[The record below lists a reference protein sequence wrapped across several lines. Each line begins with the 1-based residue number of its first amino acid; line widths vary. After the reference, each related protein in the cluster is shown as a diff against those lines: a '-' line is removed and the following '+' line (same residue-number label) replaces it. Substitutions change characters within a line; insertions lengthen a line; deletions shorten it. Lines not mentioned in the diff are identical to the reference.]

1 MESRYLLRSG
11 VAGSGS
17 YEVEVTPDSAG
28 WGYSSLKIISLEPEN
43 SHRFQTASDEVIVLP
58 LSGSVEVEVD
68 DARCELDGR
77 PSVFEGPTDVAYIGT
92 GRAVTLRSVGGGRF
106 ALCGAR
112 TQSGAALCRVAASQ
126 VPVELR
132 GAGQSSRLVRNF
144 GTPGALE
151 AVKIIA

>member
-1 MESRYLLRSG
+1 MKSRYLLRSG
-11 VAGSGS
+11 VTGSGS
-17 YEVEVTPDSAG
+17 YEVEVTPESAG

-106 ALCGAR
+106 AQLDR
-112 TQSGAALCRVAASQ
+112 HL
-126 VPVELR
+126 
-132 GAGQSSRLVRNF
+132 
-144 GTPGALE
+144 
-151 AVKIIA
+151 